1 MHCLFILFLATIVP
15 VRKDV
20 RNDPFLQR
28 EFSEENKKRCPGRD
42 GPPSPSRVQIPT
54 AKMGTFESESARLP
68 TPPPPWGC
76 LPAPPTDLLL
86 WNMGTG
92 ELPPLRTDVANAHHP
107 GGKPPLITMGGRSW
121 GGGRRRNVSHRSNKI
136 IFLV

>member
-42 GPPSPSRVQIPT
+42 GPPSPSRAQIPT
-54 AKMGTFESESARLP
+54 AKMGTFKSAWLP
-68 TPPPPWGC
+68 APPPRGC

-92 ELPPLRTDVANAHHP
+92 ELPPLRTDVANARHP
-107 GGKPPLITMGGRSW
+107 GGKPPLIIT
-121 GGGRRRNVSHRSNKI
+121 GGGGGKRRRRNASHRSNKI